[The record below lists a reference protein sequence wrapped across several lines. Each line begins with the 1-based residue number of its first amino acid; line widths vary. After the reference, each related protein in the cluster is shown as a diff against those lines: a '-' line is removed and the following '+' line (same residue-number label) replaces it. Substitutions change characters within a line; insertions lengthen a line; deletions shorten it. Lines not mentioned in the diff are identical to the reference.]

1 MKIVGNIALLLLVA
15 LSLTSCLVTESSKT
29 LRVEIMKPGI
39 ITLPNN
45 IDTIALVN
53 RSSYFKDS
61 IPFKYFNGKVIIAD
75 TTIKFKAISDTCV
88 SALAGFLKDEGYFKE
103 VINYRDNP
111 VNKWFFSN
119 GNINNPAEIFQ
130 KTKSDICIFLDFLNF
145 NVAAFYG
152 LEDVT
157 TNLVALS
164 WKIAIKN
171 DSLIYQYNQVDT
183 LIYDPVDSPVIM
195 SGQKRLQILVN
206 NSSQYL
212 GKFFGTKIIPNWV
225 QVDRLYYKSNNPNM
239 ILAEKYA
246 LENDWLKAAEIWNVQ
261 TKNKNPKI
269 AAKASFNMA
278 LASEMEGKPDI
289 GIDWLVR
296 SHEFMFQ
303 NNEEHRANCQR
314 YITVL
319 ALRKKEIEKLQQQL
333 RNN

>member
-1 MKIVGNIALLLLVA
+1 MKAVSNIVVLILVA
-15 LSLTSCLVTESSKT
+15 LILNSCLVTDFSKT

-53 RSSYFKDS
+53 RSFYFKDT
-61 IPFKYFNGKVIIAD
+61 IPLRYFEGIALKAD
-75 TTIKFKAISDTCV
+75 TTVKFKAISDTCV
-88 SALAGFLKDEGYFKE
+88 SALAEFLKNEGYFKA
-103 VINYRDNP
+103 VINYQDKP

-119 GNINNPAEIFQ
+119 GNINNSVEIFQ
-130 KTKSDICIFLDFLNF
+130 KTKSDICIFLDFFNF
-145 NVAAFYG
+145 NISAFYG
-152 LEDVT
+152 LADVT
-157 TNLVALS
+157 TNMAALS

-171 DSLIYQYNQVDT
+171 DSLIYQYNQIDT
-183 LIYDPVDSPVIM
+183 LIYDPINSPVIM
-195 SGQKRLQILVN
+195 SGQKRLQIQVN

-212 GKFFGTKIIPNWV
+212 GRFFGTKIIPNWV

-239 ILAEKYA
+239 LLAEKFA
-246 LENDWLKAAEIWNVQ
+246 IKNDWLKAAEIWNVQ

-289 GIDWLVR
+289 AIDWLIH
-296 SHEFMFQ
+296 SHAFMFQ

-319 ALRKKEIEKLQQQL
+319 ALRKKEIEKLEKQD